1 MKKYFFDLVSP
12 QRKEFDFRG
21 CEFSNPETAFQQAEL
36 LALDLCIEAESKWSG
51 WTVEVRNKHGRQ
63 MFAIPVPD
71 SELVAA

>member
-36 LALDLCIEAESKWSG
+36 LALDLCIEPESKWLG
-51 WTVEVRNKHGRQ
+51 WTVEVRNTYGLQ
-63 MFAIPVPD
+63 LFAMPVPD